1 VKKYL
6 CEHHVIVIF
15 NSDIISRRLL
25 FTPAFAALSVCVDG
39 LGYHDDGDY
48 DILGM
53 AAKDDDHHRPS
64 AKKSNHTG
72 GGNALTKEALKKARK
87 IKAAAAAA
95 SSTSGE
101 GDTTTT
107 GGGGGG
113 KTKTMWDFIN
123 KTSVVAT
130 TMNAAA
136 GSMEK
141 KKKQRNNNHNHD
153 YDNNNNDDDV
163 ATAAVGRG
171 GKDDYRRPTEFGSAS
186 NSSDANGRRR
196 QQQQQQQQQRGGAG
210 GVSND
215 IDDLLD
221 SLDNTASS
229 SSRRGGRGNERSSS
243 GGRGTTVGR
252 SSGSSSNNNRGNNSA
267 SRKRTLPT
275 PSYSSRRHGV
285 GVGARSS
292 SSSKRAYGHRGEQN
306 YDDEKRGYE
315 EDHNDDDDDEQHG
328 HHDVDFGD
336 DDHDKDDYVNDIIPT
351 DTTPM
356 DEEGGEDEMTAANK
370 MKEQDDASSATVPR
384 QQQVV
389 VRPGRLAGRLAAAT
403 QAKEAEAER
412 NRVAREV
419 EDAKKR
425 KVMTNSTT
433 TTDAAA
439 AAGGPSF
446 DGGMMMMLDM
456 NSSSFQPAAIPTAG
470 GHDDNTTGGGGSA
483 GGDLERIIMTEEVVE
498 EEEGMTCSSNND
510 DTSMDVDAEKKAS
523 DGAPPRKYIDMYWFD
538 ASERN
543 GIVSLYGKVK
553 VPIADDTNNK
563 EKSKKTTTSPSSTTQ
578 KFIYQSCCI
587 TIPNNERNLFVLP
600 RLIEKA
606 KMEEEKEEDREQ
618 GGGGGGERYP
628 ILDVYAE
635 LKSVL
640 QPACIPHAQGNAW
653 KAKPV
658 TRSYAFEDASIPRT
672 PCQYMKVVYDGKFPV
687 PDRDVCVRGGVTFE
701 KILGGG
707 ATNLENFLIKR
718 RLMGPGWVRV
728 YNPRPVQA
736 NVVSWCKWECVIDG
750 PKSLKR
756 LDLITPDT
764 VPPPPPASAV
774 SIKFKTVVH
783 PKSHKLEIVCVS
795 AICHSNV
802 MLEGA
807 TPTSDGG
814 KHMTALTLVR
824 PHNNEAAGGSMA
836 QFPRDMEKECK
847 ASMPELG
854 KCPNERALLSRLFA
868 QIGTWDPDILVSH
881 NGWGHDIDLLLSR
894 CVELKVSMW
903 SKIGRRR
910 QMRMPSSSQFG
921 NGKDWAIAGALDGR
935 LLCDTYISAK
945 EFLSR
950 ETTYSLVNLA
960 KTQLK
965 VEHEEIE
972 SVDVPQWCRT
982 GEHFVFLA
990 KNTQREAQLVQ
1001 ALMFKLQVLPLTKQ
1015 LTNIAGNLWGHTM
1028 KGNRAERN
1036 EYLLLHEFHQLKY
1049 LVPEKRNAK
1058 QRNEEL
1064 FGDEDGGGGGTEG
1077 KNNKAKYSGG
1087 LVLEPKKG
1095 LYDSFILLLDFNSL
1109 YPSLIQEYNLCFT
1122 TVDWAKSASSS
1133 NNNTEEGRTADALP
1147 SIPDESL
1154 DRGVLPRVIKTLVDR
1169 RRNVKK
1175 FMTNEKD
1182 KEKKEEVR
1190 HIIFI
1195 FKFSFNLDI
1204 F

>member
-1 VKKYL
+1 LLLLLLLTVVCPHEGKCYSL
-6 CEHHVIVIF
+6 ACH
-15 NSDIISRRLL
+15 LL
-25 FTPAFAALSVCVDG
+25 FFSITLNITSHTSIIFTRTHSFAVLYIIADG

-53 AAKDDDHHRPS
+53 AAKDDEQHNRPS
-64 AKKSNHTG
+64 SAANKSKSAG

-95 SSTSGE
+95 TAA
-101 GDTTTT
+101 TTNTRAAT
-107 GGGGGG
+107 PTPGGGGR
-113 KTKTMWDFIN
+113 TKTMWDFLN
-123 KTSVVAT
+123 KSGSLA

-136 GSMEK
+136 AAGSMDKK
-141 KKKQRNNNHNHD
+141 KKKQRNNDDHLHD
-153 YDNNNNDDDV
+153 DLHDINDNDDDV
-163 ATAAVGRG
+163 ATAAAVGRG
-171 GKDDYRRPTEFGSAS
+171 GKDDYYRRPTEFGSAT
-186 NSSDANGRRR
+186 N
-196 QQQQQQQQQRGGAG
+196 GGAG
-210 GVSND
+210 GGRRQQRGMGGGASND

-221 SLDNTASS
+221 SLDNNTTTTATAGTKRSG
-229 SSRRGGRGNERSSS
+229 RERGRGNERIS
-243 GGRGTTVGR
+243 GRVTTVGR
-252 SSGSSSNNNRGNNSA
+252 SSSNNNNNNRGNTA
-267 SRKRTLPT
+267 SRKRTLTT
-275 PSYSSRRHGV
+275 PLSSSRRHPG
-285 GVGARSS
+285 SS
-292 SSSKRAYGHRGEQN
+292 SLLSNRAHGHRGEQN
-306 YDDEKRGYE
+306 YDD
-315 EDHNDDDDDEQHG
+315 DDDDNNNEAEHG
-328 HHDVDFGD
+328 VDFNSHHCDVDFGD
-336 DDHDKDDYVNDIIPT
+336 DDHDKDDYVHDSPGETTTTMIIDEGGKDGTTAINEKNDQV
-351 DTTPM
+351 DTT
-356 DEEGGEDEMTAANK
+356 TTK
-370 MKEQDDASSATVPR
+370 
-384 QQQVV
+384 V

-403 QAKEAEAER
+403 QAEAER
-412 NRVAREV
+412 NRVARELD
-419 EDAKKR
+419 DAKKR
-425 KVMTNSTT
+425 KAMANTT
-433 TTDAAA
+433 TIDAAA
-439 AAGGPSF
+439 AVGTSSF
-446 DGGMMMMLDM
+446 DGGLMMLDM
-456 NSSSFQPAAIPTAG
+456 NSASFQPAAIPTAG
-470 GHDDNTTGGGGSA
+470 GHDDNATGGGSVG
-483 GGDLERIIMTEEVVE
+483 GVCGDLERIIMTEVVE
-498 EEEGMTCSSNND
+498 EEEGMNVDNED
-510 DTSMDVDAEKKAS
+510 ASMEVDAQKKAS
-523 DGAPPRKYIDMYWFD
+523 DEAPRKYIDMYWFD

-553 VPIADDTNNK
+553 VPIANDDTNNK
-563 EKSKKTTTSPSSTTQ
+563 ERSKKTTTSPSDTQ

-606 KMEEEKEEDREQ
+606 KMEEGEEDREQ
-618 GGGGGGERYP
+618 GGGDGSERYP
-628 ILDVYAE
+628 ILEVYAE

-640 QPACIPHAQGNAW
+640 QPACIPLAQGNAW

-764 VPPPPPASAV
+764 VPPPPPVSTV

-807 TPTSDGG
+807 TPTSEGG

-824 PHNNEAAGGSMA
+824 PHNNEVAGGAMA
-836 QFPRDMEKECK
+836 QFPRDMEKECTT
-847 ASMPELG
+847 SMPELG

-965 VEHEEIE
+965 VEHEEID

-1064 FGDEDGGGGGTEG
+1064 FGDEDGGGGGTAG

-1133 NNNTEEGRTADALP
+1133 NKNTEEGRTADALP

-1190 HIIFI
+1190 HIM
-1195 FKFSFNLDI
+1195 SYVPY
-1204 F
+1204 